1 MCAIISWAGMLP
13 KGLLTNLLLQ
23 SERRGHDSTGLAF
36 RLKDSNVSFRQA
48 ISASEFVNN
57 PENRAIMSDARRS
70 VVGIAHTR
78 RASPGMPINNQN
90 AHPFLY
96 WRYFFVHNGV
106 VQNWKELRDD
116 LIRQF
121 VAAAASAEAKG
132 DAAAVASAK
141 WCITYCESAKT
152 DSMILG
158 PYIHSEDF
166 SCVVGCMA
174 LAWLRDSTAY
184 VSRMAKEAV
193 STTLLW
199 RYTEP
204 PEGEDADDRIVT
216 IVGSTEDIITDSL
229 AKLKGVE
236 FDHSSFTTFPEG
248 VIYKVTPT
256 GLAEVKRLSTFKA
269 VQDQFTS
276 EETPTTAPVNEQV
289 NGTTMQE
296 PPTPLDSH
304 AA

>member
-1 MCAIISWAGMLP
+1 MLP

-36 RLKDSNVSFRQA
+36 RLEKSNVSYRQA
-48 ISASEFVNN
+48 VSAREFIAH
-57 PENRAIMSDARRS
+57 PDNRTIMSDARRAL
-70 VVGIAHTR
+70 VGIAHTR

-106 VQNWKELRDD
+106 VQNWRELRDD
-116 LIRQF
+116 LVRQF
-121 VAAAASAEAKG
+121 TAAEATATANGDTAAAASA
-132 DAAAVASAK
+132 K
-141 WCITYCESAKT
+141 WCVNYCASAKT

-174 LAWLRDSTAY
+174 LAWLRDGTAY
-184 VSRMAKEAV
+184 VTRMAKEAV
-193 STTLLW
+193 ATTLLW

-216 IVGSTEDIITDSL
+216 LVGSTPEIITDAL
-229 AKLKGVE
+229 ASLKGVE
-236 FDHSSFTTFPEG
+236 FDHGDFVTFPEG
-248 VIYKVTPT
+248 VIYTLTPT
-256 GLAEVKRLSTFKA
+256 GLAEFKRLSTFKT

-276 EETPTTAPVNEQV
+276 EETPAVAPVNEQV
-289 NGTTMQE
+289 NGTSLAE
-296 PPTPLDSH
+296 PPTPADLPT
-304 AA
+304 A